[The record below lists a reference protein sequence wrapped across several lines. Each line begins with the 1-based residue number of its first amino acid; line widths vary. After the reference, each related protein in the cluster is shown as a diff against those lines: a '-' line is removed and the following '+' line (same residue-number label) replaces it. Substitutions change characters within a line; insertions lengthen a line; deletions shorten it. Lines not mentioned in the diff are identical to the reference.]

1 LFLCYA
7 AEAFK
12 LPAFARL
19 SGRVKI
25 AIIAGLALSMIAF
38 SYADR
43 FALPESFHGVFRSS
57 FNAIPRVKYSAEIQE
72 IATAVD
78 RHLDRAKDAF
88 ICDYLGLSMTFFIA
102 LKTRLHPD
110 RIFLA
115 PGERYPLYD
124 PDHLSELMSRHQ
136 DGLLLLKSGSW
147 FDGLL
152 RDGSGDE
159 LKMAG
164 RIVKADALDHF
175 AVAGTDITLYRYRV
189 IRTVAAEPAGP

>member
-1 LFLCYA
+1 
-7 AEAFK
+7 
-12 LPAFARL
+12 
-19 SGRVKI
+19 
-25 AIIAGLALSMIAF
+25 MAF
-38 SYADR
+38 SDPASTPYRRLNTA
-43 FALPESFHGVFRSS
+43 
-57 FNAIPRVKYSAEIQE
+57 AEIQE
-72 IATAVD
+72 IASAVD

-115 PGERYPLYD
+115 PGERYPPYD
-124 PDHLSELMSRHQ
+124 PDHLLELTSRHQ

-159 LKMAG
+159 LKIAG
-164 RIVKADALDHF
+164 RIVKADALDRF
-175 AVAGTDITLYRYRV
+175 TVAGADITLYRYSV
-189 IRTVAAEPAGP
+189 VRTVAAAEPAGP